1 MEPPFQD
8 GVGKQSFRLVSL
20 ENKAT
25 FSAFCLELN
34 SNPSGSLPGREAS
47 SYLWFPARNKTL
59 EIK

>member
-34 SNPSGSLPGREAS
+34 SEIHLVPHQEGRPALTSGFQLG
-47 SYLWFPARNKTL
+47 
-59 EIK
+59 IKPLK